1 MTTFKKADA
10 RVQGRLRG
18 RWPIAKWQ
26 ECRDFGPVWRLPAT
40 MSLRRKLA
48 RPSPV
53 STPLASGATAT
64 TIRVGGSERPDCV
77 AGHVG
82 LELRN
87 VGANYP
93 FEGRAN
99 SRESSRIPATETVR
113 VLSCGCNSGLNIRED
128 SRTIAFDIS
137 TAAAA
142 PGPAGLC
149 GRAKQAAQSRAA

>member
-1 MTTFKKADA
+1 M
-10 RVQGRLRG
+10 
-18 RWPIAKWQ
+18 
-26 ECRDFGPVWRLPAT
+26 
-40 MSLRRKLA
+40 
-48 RPSPV
+48 
-53 STPLASGATAT
+53 
-64 TIRVGGSERPDCV
+64 

-149 GRAKQAAQSRAA
+149 GRAKQAVRFDEHVATNFA

>member
-1 MTTFKKADA
+1 MLDREGALD
-10 RVQGRLRG
+10 RRLVRQRFEQ
-18 RWPIAKWQ
+18 RWPLEHPTVHLNVFLGHA
-26 ECRDFGPVWRLPAT
+26 
-40 MSLRRKLA
+40 
-48 RPSPV
+48 
-53 STPLASGATAT
+53 
-64 TIRVGGSERPDCV
+64 GGREAGHSNIPQRPDCV

-137 TAAAA
+137 MAAAA